1 MLKLQ
6 TLAAIAV
13 TSLLA
18 AGAATAATPVA
29 PPAKLS
35 MAQARAIAVKLA
47 PGKITKQEYEH
58 EGKGW
63 RYSFDIMQGKRIHEI
78 GVDANTGRIVEDVF
92 EKPGVKG

>member
-1 MLKLQ
+1 MLKLKM
-6 TLAAIAV
+6 LAASAV
-13 TSLLA
+13 ASLIV
-18 AGAATAATPVA
+18 AGTAIAATPTA

-78 GVDANTGRIVEDVF
+78 GVDANTGRIVENVF
-92 EKPGVKG
+92 EKPGAKG